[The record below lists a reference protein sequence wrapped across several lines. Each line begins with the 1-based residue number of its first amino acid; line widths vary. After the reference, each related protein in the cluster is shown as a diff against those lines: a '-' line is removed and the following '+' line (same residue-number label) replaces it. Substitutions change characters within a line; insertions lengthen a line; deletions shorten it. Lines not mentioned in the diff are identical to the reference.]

1 MACSVFGDESY
12 KRSWKATSNG
22 MEATAA
28 MFNDSLLAL
37 DEISECDPKEIGII
51 VYALGNGVGKQRA
64 NRNGGSRA
72 AYQWK
77 VMVLSNGERSIDCAM
92 SEAGKQIKAG
102 QSLRLLSIPIFGK
115 YGAFDCI
122 HDKKDGRDLSD
133 HLQTAATKFYG
144 VAGIEYLTKLV
155 AETRNLNQLANE
167 FTKEL
172 RNGENL
178 SDQEGRAAKRFG
190 LLMLAGELATEYGI
204 TGWKEGDAVN
214 GIIECFAKWRES
226 FGGGDIEEQQ
236 VLSSI
241 KDFLDRFGDSRF
253 SNVSEDD
260 PKLKINDRAG
270 YWLNENDGRVYL
282 FNDAGM
288 KEALDKNGLKRGL
301 EVLKKHNWLMLANDG
316 RSKKQQR
323 VHGKKTDR
331 FYFIRT
337 PEAD

>member
-1 MACSVFGDESY
+1 VFGDESY

-64 NRNGGSRA
+64 NRHGGSRA

-155 AETRNLNQLANE
+155 AETRNLDQLATDYTEALINE
-167 FTKEL
+167 EL
-172 RNGENL
+172 G
-178 SDQEGRAAKRFG
+178 SQEKRAAKRFG
-190 LLMLAGELATEYGI
+190 LLALAGELATEYGI
-204 TGWKEGDAVN
+204 TGWQTGNAVN
-214 GIIECFAKWRES
+214 GVIECFAKWREF

-236 VLSSI
+236 VLSAM
-241 KDFLDRFGDSRF
+241 KDFIDRFGDSRF
-253 SNVSEDD
+253 SDVTQTENI
-260 PKLKINDRAG
+260 KINDRAG
-270 YWLNENDGRVYL
+270 YWLDENEGRTYL

-288 KEALDKNGLKRGL
+288 KEALEKNGLKRGL
-301 EVLKKHNWLMLANDG
+301 EVLKKHSWLMLGSDG
-316 RSKKQQR
+316 RNKKQHR
-323 VHGKKTDR
+323 VHGKLER
-331 FYFIRT
+331 FYSVKT